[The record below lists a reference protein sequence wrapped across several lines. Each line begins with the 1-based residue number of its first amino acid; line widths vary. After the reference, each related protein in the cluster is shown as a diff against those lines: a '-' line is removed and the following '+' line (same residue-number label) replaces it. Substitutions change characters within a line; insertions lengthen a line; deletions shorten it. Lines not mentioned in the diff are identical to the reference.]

1 MCLEVLIEGLKV
13 PDGIVENL
21 VPLVGAT
28 ARRMPC
34 LVYEVGSYPTLEQ
47 MYSKCAAY
55 CTDPQ
60 VGVVVIIKLNTHGT
74 SLARMA
80 TVVLNPAPPTF
91 SNGNLAF
98 PNHPTWAGFGLW
110 VEVGS
115 AGADACQNL
124 TVLFLARGLATL

>member
-1 MCLEVLIEGLKV
+1 MVLIAGQKA
-13 PDGIVENL
+13 PDGIVLNTL
-21 VPLVGAT
+21 PLVGA
-28 ARRMPC
+28 AVQRQPC

-80 TVVLNPAPPTF
+80 TVVAPNPAPPTF

-98 PNHPTWAGFGLW
+98 PNHQTWAGFGLW